1 MPLESL
7 LVRHRCGAIAQNSV
21 LADSFLGMRECVP
34 IIVLALVSIGGLTWA
49 ILALRSSLA
58 RERRL
63 ARVDDVT
70 GVRNARAFHEAAGA
84 EIERARRYQHPF
96 SVAVVDL
103 GSRVGDDLVRSAAT
117 VLRGALRATDLLAR
131 LGRDEFI
138 ALLPETTA
146 ASARIVL
153 DKLRAGVADL
163 RTPDGRPAAPSIGGV
178 TFLNPPHAVEEIVRA
193 TDERIV
199 EAKSM
204 GAPSHI
210 TWNSV
215 HESS

>member
-1 MPLESL
+1 MLSQ
-7 LVRHRCGAIAQNSV
+7 CA
-21 LADSFLGMRECVP
+21 P
-34 IIVLALVSIGGLTWA
+34 IVFLALAAIGGLTWA
-49 ILALRSSLA
+49 IMALRGSLA

-63 ARVDDVT
+63 ARIDDLT

-103 GSRVGDDLVRSAAT
+103 GTRVGDELVRAAAAA
-117 VLRGALRATDLLAR
+117 LRGALRATDVVAR
-131 LGRDEFI
+131 LGRDELI

-153 DKLRAGVADL
+153 DKLRAGLADL
-163 RTPDGRPAAPSIGGV
+163 RTTDGRPATPTIGGV
-178 TFLNPPHAVEEIVRA
+178 TFLTPPRAVEDIVRA
-193 TDERIV
+193 MDERV
-199 EAKSM
+199 ADAKTT

-210 TWNSV
+210 TWNAAPV
-215 HESS
+215 EGR

>member
-1 MPLESL
+1 
-7 LVRHRCGAIAQNSV
+7 
-21 LADSFLGMRECVP
+21 MRGCVP
-34 IIVLALVSIGGLTWA
+34 IIVIALAAIGGLTWA
-49 ILALRSSLA
+49 VLALRRSLA

-63 ARVDDVT
+63 ARVDDLT
-70 GVRNARAFHEAAGA
+70 GVRNARAFHEAAGG

-117 VLRGALRATDLLAR
+117 ALRGALRATDLVAR

-153 DKLRAGVADL
+153 DKLRIGLADL
-163 RTPDGRPAAPSIGGV
+163 RMPDGRPATASIGGV

-193 TDERIV
+193 TDERIA
-199 EAKSM
+199 EAKST
-204 GAPSHI
+204 GTPSHI
-210 TWNSV
+210 TWNAAPTPGF
-215 HESS
+215 EGR

>member
-1 MPLESL
+1 
-7 LVRHRCGAIAQNSV
+7 VRA
-21 LADSFLGMRECVP
+21 CVP
-34 IIVLALVSIGGLTWA
+34 IIIVALVAIGGLSWA
-49 ILALRSSLA
+49 IMALRRSLA

-63 ARVDDVT
+63 ARVDDLT

-103 GSRVGDDLVRSAAT
+103 GTRVGDDLVRAAAT
-117 VLRGALRATDLLAR
+117 VLRGALRATDVVAR

-138 ALLPETTA
+138 MLLPETTA

-153 DKLRAGVADL
+153 DKLRVGLADL
-163 RTPDGRPAAPSIGGV
+163 RTGDGRTALPTIGGV
-178 TFLNPPHAVEEIVRA
+178 TFLNPPAAVEEIIRV
-193 TDERIV
+193 TDDRIT
-199 EAKSM
+199 EAKST

-210 TWNSV
+210 TWNAAPATGF
-215 HESS
+215 EGR

>member
-1 MPLESL
+1 
-7 LVRHRCGAIAQNSV
+7 
-21 LADSFLGMRECVP
+21 MRDCIP
-34 IIVLALVSIGGLTWA
+34 IIILALAAIGGLTWT
-49 ILALRSSLA
+49 ILALRKSLA

-63 ARVDDVT
+63 ARIDDLT

-96 SVAVVDL
+96 SVAAVDL
-103 GSRVGDDLVRSAAT
+103 GSRVGDDLVRAAA
-117 VLRGALRATDLLAR
+117 VALRGALRATDFVAR

-138 ALLPETTA
+138 ALLPETSA

-153 DKLRAGVADL
+153 DKLRAGLADL
-163 RTPDGRPAAPSIGGV
+163 RTTDGRPSAAPSIGGV

-199 EAKSM
+199 EAKST
-204 GAPSHI
+204 GTPSHI
-210 TWNSV
+210 TWNSAPPPV
-215 HESS
+215 PEGR

>member
-1 MPLESL
+1 ML
-7 LVRHRCGAIAQNSV
+7 
-21 LADSFLGMRECVP
+21 RECLP
-34 IIVLALVSIGGLTWA
+34 IIFFALAAIGGLSWA
-49 ILALRSSLA
+49 IMALRQSLA

-63 ARVDDVT
+63 ARIDDLT

-103 GSRVGDDLVRSAAT
+103 GSRAGDDLLRSAAT
-117 VLRGALRATDLLAR
+117 VLRGALRATDVVAR

-146 ASARIVL
+146 AAARIVL
-153 DKLRAGVADL
+153 DKLRAGLGDL
-163 RTPDGRPAAPSIGGV
+163 RLRDGRPATTSIGGR

-193 TDERIV
+193 TDERIA
-199 EAKSM
+199 EAKST
-204 GAPSHI
+204 GAPSHL